1 MHVGFG
7 DGFVIVLIGTASSS
21 RGVEIGFT
29 SPHCLRPLTILLLSL
44 LTSFDVPFPLQ

>member
-21 RGVEIGFT
+21 RGVEIGFM
-29 SPHCLRPLTILLLSL
+29 SLTA
-44 LTSFDVPFPLQ
+44 